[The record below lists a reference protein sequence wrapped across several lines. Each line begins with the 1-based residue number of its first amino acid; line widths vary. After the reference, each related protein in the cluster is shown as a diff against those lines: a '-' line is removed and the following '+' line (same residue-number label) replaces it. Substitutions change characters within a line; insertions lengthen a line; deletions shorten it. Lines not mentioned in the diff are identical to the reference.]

1 MRRQFFV
8 FNSKSFWRGFS
19 NGLCLFVA
27 RKNTF
32 SPVCND
38 LKLKPLRPI
47 VNNSTEAI
55 GRAWSQ
61 MGKNL
66 EFAIDQFSKKNGE
79 SIKNLP

>member
-27 RKNTF
+27 RKHTF
-32 SPVCND
+32 FPVCND

-61 MGKNL
+61 TGKNL
-66 EFAIDQFSKKNGE
+66 ASAINQYASDHGISSKR
-79 SIKNLP
+79 I